1 MGLRGHAAMT
11 MRVFMLCLAL
21 LASAEV
27 RAAAAAAL
35 LGEPVRNLQGKRVG
49 TVEDLIIDA
58 RAGRVLYVIVEG
70 DGRYFTLPVRAL
82 HERPR
87 LVDMSLAGAAA
98 YDRWPAKERFR
109 RAARLLGEEVR
120 RAGEERIGVI
130 HDIRYDADSGRVQ
143 EVLVR
148 SAERGELSLPPEVLA
163 YGFLPPLTRPRPADP
178 PRYSSERNLLHDH
191 DWK

>member
-1 MGLRGHAAMT
+1 MT

-21 LASAEV
+21 IASAEV
-27 RAAAAAAL
+27 RAAVAAAL

-49 TVEDLIIDA
+49 TVEDLVIDA

-70 DGRYFTLPVRAL
+70 DGRYFTLPVRAFQ
-82 HERPR
+82 ERSL
-87 LVDMSLAGAAA
+87 LVDMSLVGAVA

-109 RAARLLGEEVR
+109 RAARLLGQEVR
-120 RAGEERIGVI
+120 RAGDERIGVI
-130 HDIRYDADSGRVQ
+130 HDIRYNDDSGRVQ

-148 SAERGELSLPPEVLA
+148 SVERGEVSLPPEVLA
-163 YGFLPPLTRPRPADP
+163 YGFLPPLVRPRAQEP
-178 PRYSSERNLLHDH
+178 PRYSNERNLLHDH